1 MRTFKYTI
9 NGKALSVRV
18 DEKQG
23 TIADI
28 LVDGV
33 HPAVP
38 DEEMPGYAS
47 SHWPSSS
54 TKSKSCTTKSP
65 ASSRWLPAPRYGA
78 TWPACSCNSKHN
90 DPFPNKQNNETI

>member
-38 DEEMPGYAS
+38 DEEMPAYAAVIS
-47 SHWPSSS
+47 LALIEHEVEIVHDEEPGVITLAPSTSVWGNV
-54 TKSKSCTTKSP
+54 
-65 ASSRWLPAPRYGA
+65 AGLLM
-78 TWPACSCNSKHN
+78 
-90 DPFPNKQNNETI
+90 QQ

>member
-33 HPAVP
+33 HPAIP
-38 DEEMPGYAS
+38 DDEMPIYAAVIS
-47 SHWPSSS
+47 LALIKHEVEIVHDDEPGVITLAPSTSVWGNV
-54 TKSKSCTTKSP
+54 
-65 ASSRWLPAPRYGA
+65 AGLLM
-78 TWPACSCNSKHN
+78 
-90 DPFPNKQNNETI
+90 QQ

>member
-33 HPAVP
+33 HPAIP
-38 DEEMPGYAS
+38 DDEMSIYAAVISLALIEHEVEIVHDDEPGVITLD
-47 SHWPSSS
+47 PSTSVWGNV
-54 TKSKSCTTKSP
+54 
-65 ASSRWLPAPRYGA
+65 AGLLM
-78 TWPACSCNSKHN
+78 
-90 DPFPNKQNNETI
+90 QQ

>member
-33 HPAVP
+33 HPAIP
-38 DEEMPGYAS
+38 DDEMPIYAAVIS
-47 SHWPSSS
+47 LALIEHEVEIVHDDEPGVITLDPSTSVWGNV
-54 TKSKSCTTKSP
+54 
-65 ASSRWLPAPRYGA
+65 AGLLI
-78 TWPACSCNSKHN
+78 
-90 DPFPNKQNNETI
+90 QQ

>member
-33 HPAVP
+33 HPAIP
-38 DEEMPGYAS
+38 DDEMPIYAAVIS
-47 SHWPSSS
+47 LALIEHEVEIVHDDEPGVITLAPSTSVWGNV
-54 TKSKSCTTKSP
+54 
-65 ASSRWLPAPRYGA
+65 AGLLI
-78 TWPACSCNSKHN
+78 
-90 DPFPNKQNNETI
+90 QQ

>member
-33 HPAVP
+33 HPAIP
-38 DEEMPGYAS
+38 DDEMPIYAAVIS
-47 SHWPSSS
+47 LALIEHEVEIVHDDEPGVITLAPSTSVWGNV
-54 TKSKSCTTKSP
+54 
-65 ASSRWLPAPRYGA
+65 AGLLM
-78 TWPACSCNSKHN
+78 
-90 DPFPNKQNNETI
+90 QQ

>member
-33 HPAVP
+33 HPAIP
-38 DEEMPGYAS
+38 DDEMPIYAAVISLALIEHEVEIVHDDEPGVITLAS
-47 SHWPSSS
+47 STSVWGNV
-54 TKSKSCTTKSP
+54 
-65 ASSRWLPAPRYGA
+65 AGLLM
-78 TWPACSCNSKHN
+78 
-90 DPFPNKQNNETI
+90 QQ

>member
-23 TIADI
+23 TIANI

-33 HPAVP
+33 HPAIP
-38 DEEMPGYAS
+38 DDEMPIYAAVIS
-47 SHWPSSS
+47 LALIEHEVEIVHDDEPGVITLAPSTSVWGNV
-54 TKSKSCTTKSP
+54 
-65 ASSRWLPAPRYGA
+65 AGLLM
-78 TWPACSCNSKHN
+78 
-90 DPFPNKQNNETI
+90 QQ

>member
-33 HPAVP
+33 HPAIP
-38 DEEMPGYAS
+38 DDEMPIYAAVIS
-47 SHWPSSS
+47 LALIEHEVEIVHDDEPGVITLDPSTSVWGNV
-54 TKSKSCTTKSP
+54 
-65 ASSRWLPAPRYGA
+65 AGLLM
-78 TWPACSCNSKHN
+78 
-90 DPFPNKQNNETI
+90 QQ

>member
-28 LVDGV
+28 LVNGV
-33 HPAVP
+33 HPAIP
-38 DEEMPGYAS
+38 DDEMPIYAAVIS
-47 SHWPSSS
+47 LALIEHEVEIVHDDEPGVITLAPSTSVWGNV
-54 TKSKSCTTKSP
+54 
-65 ASSRWLPAPRYGA
+65 AGLLM
-78 TWPACSCNSKHN
+78 
-90 DPFPNKQNNETI
+90 QQ

>member
-28 LVDGV
+28 LVNGV

-38 DEEMPGYAS
+38 DDEMPVYAAVIS
-47 SHWPSSS
+47 LALIEHEVEIVHDEEPGVITLAPSTSVWGNV
-54 TKSKSCTTKSP
+54 
-65 ASSRWLPAPRYGA
+65 AGLLM
-78 TWPACSCNSKHN
+78 
-90 DPFPNKQNNETI
+90 QQ